1 MGKSGIINIEREAD
15 LSGRTHD
22 KGVMILSGY
31 LGRTFAQQAPL
42 GIAISLTFEQSYGPV
57 DGDSASSTE
66 LYVILSSLADLPI
79 RQGIAVTGSVNQKG
93 EIQAI
98 GGVNQ
103 KIEGYFEVCRQKGL
117 TGSQGVIV
125 PRANITNLMLN
136 KEVVNAVREGQFHVY
151 QVADITEGI
160 EILTGLPAGSADD
173 NGVFLPDTVYGR
185 IQAKLKTYL
194 ERAQILNRAAHKKS
208 DDR

>member
-1 MGKSGIINIEREAD
+1 
-15 LSGRTHD
+15 
-22 KGVMILSGY
+22 
-31 LGRTFAQQAPL
+31 
-42 GIAISLTFEQSYGPV
+42 
-57 DGDSASSTE
+57 
-66 LYVILSSLADLPI
+66 
-79 RQGIAVTGSVNQKG
+79 
-93 EIQAI
+93 
-98 GGVNQ
+98 
-103 KIEGYFEVCRQKGL
+103 
-117 TGSQGVIV
+117 VIV

-173 NGVFLPDTVYGR
+173 NGVFPPDTVYGR